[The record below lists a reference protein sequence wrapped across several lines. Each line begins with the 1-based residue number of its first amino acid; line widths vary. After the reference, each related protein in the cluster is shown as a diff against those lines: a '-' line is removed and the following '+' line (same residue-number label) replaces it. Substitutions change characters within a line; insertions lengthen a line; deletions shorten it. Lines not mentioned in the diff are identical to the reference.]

1 MYILTGNFTS
11 LVFINSLKAFFR
23 FYLYHF
29 IIPLYPK
36 KGIYYHHA
44 QAGCT
49 TEQTKKISEA
59 MLSESS
65 ILRKPSISS
74 PFRQSFAGLGFFV
87 SKIVPL
93 QTQPPY
99 EKQRNLRS
107 FCLLY
112 CNARYVL
119 NFLFMTEC
127 SPVIP
132 YEFHCSYGTLVL
144 DHLAADRAC
153 LAAGQVAV
161 VAVFQVDAH
170 LMRCVFTSK
179 ILSEFAQ

>member
-36 KGIYYHHA
+36 KGIYYTLPRQDA
-44 QAGCT
+44 QLNKQKRFPKRCCQNHQYFGNPLYQALFGSHL
-49 TEQTKKISEA
+49 QDWA
-59 MLSESS
+59 
-65 ILRKPSISS
+65 
-74 PFRQSFAGLGFFV
+74 FFV

-99 EKQRNLRS
+99 EKQRNPRS

-144 DHLAADRAC
+144 VNDAWLCGNDCSYGSTTPDR
-153 LAAGQVAV
+153 G
-161 VAVFQVDAH
+161 
-170 LMRCVFTSK
+170 RR
-179 ILSEFAQ
+179 